1 MENGIEKYLNETFD
15 LSIPV
20 NSTREQSVI
29 LLAER
34 INYLIINDFS
44 MLVQILYRIDVSEQK
59 IKILLKENQGS
70 DAGKIL
76 AALIIER
83 QMQKIRSRQQTGRD
97 DKNII
102 DETERW

>member
-1 MENGIEKYLNETFD
+1 MEKYLNETFD

-20 NSTREQSVI
+20 NSTREQSAVF
-29 LLAER
+29 LADR

-44 MLVQILYRIDVSEQK
+44 KLVQMLYRMDVSEQK

-70 DAGKIL
+70 DAGRII
-76 AALIIER
+76 AALVIER
-83 QMQKIRSRQQTGRD
+83 QMQKIKSRQQAGRD
-97 DKNII
+97 DKNNM

>member
-1 MENGIEKYLNETFD
+1 MENGIEKYLNETFE

-20 NSTREQSVI
+20 NSTREQSAV

-59 IKILLKENQGS
+59 IKSLLKENKGS

-76 AALIIER
+76 ASLIIER
-83 QMQKIRSRQQTGRD
+83 QTEKTRSRQQTGRD
-97 DKNII
+97 DKNTI

>member
-1 MENGIEKYLNETFD
+1 MDKYLNETFD

-20 NSTREQSVI
+20 NSTREQSAVF
-29 LLAER
+29 LADR

-44 MLVQILYRIDVSEQK
+44 KLVQMLYRMDVSEQK

-70 DAGKIL
+70 DAGRII
-76 AALIIER
+76 AALVIER
-83 QMQKIRSRQQTGRD
+83 QMQKIKSRQQAGRD
-97 DKNII
+97 DKNNM

>member
-1 MENGIEKYLNETFD
+1 MEKYLNETFH

-20 NSTREQSVI
+20 NSTRDQSVN
-29 LLAER
+29 LLADR

-44 MLVQILYRIDVSEQK
+44 TLVQLLYRIDVSEQK
-59 IKILLKENQGS
+59 IKTLLKENQGS

-97 DKNII
+97 DKNNI

>member
-1 MENGIEKYLNETFD
+1 MEKYLNETFD

-20 NSTREQSVI
+20 NSTREESAVF
-29 LLAER
+29 LADR

-44 MLVQILYRIDVSEQK
+44 ALIQILYRMDVSEQK
-59 IKILLKENQGS
+59 IKTLLKENPGS
-70 DAGKIL
+70 DAGRII

-83 QMQKIRSRQQTGRD
+83 QMQKIKSRQQTGRD
-97 DKNII
+97 DKNNM

>member
-20 NSTREQSVI
+20 NSTREQSAVF
-29 LLAER
+29 LADR

-44 MLVQILYRIDVSEQK
+44 KLVQMLYRIDVSEQK
-59 IKILLKENQGS
+59 IKTLLKENPGS
-70 DAGKIL
+70 DAGRII

-97 DKNII
+97 DRNTI

>member
-59 IKILLKENQGS
+59 IKNLLKENQGS

-83 QMQKIRSRQQTGRD
+83 QMQKIRSRQQKGRD

>member
-1 MENGIEKYLNETFD
+1 MENGIEKYLNETFE

-20 NSTREQSVI
+20 NSTREQSAV

-59 IKILLKENQGS
+59 IKSLLKENKGS

-76 AALIIER
+76 ASLIIER
-83 QMQKIRSRQQTGRD
+83 QMEKTRSRQQTGRD
-97 DKNII
+97 DKNTI

>member
-1 MENGIEKYLNETFD
+1 MEKYLNETFD

-20 NSTREQSVI
+20 NSTWEQSAVF
-29 LLAER
+29 LADR

-44 MLVQILYRIDVSEQK
+44 KLVQMLYRMDVSEQK
-59 IKILLKENQGS
+59 IKILLKENPGS
-70 DAGKIL
+70 DAGRII

-83 QMQKIRSRQQTGRD
+83 QMQKIKSRQQTGRD
-97 DKNII
+97 DNNNM